1 MNTKRIVFNGPIT
14 FVNNNFEFFGSFLYF
29 LLPNFFKR
37 GSVVLKVSPTIPSYV
52 GIIICYEN
60 NVFFELLKLY
70 IKNWL

>member
-1 MNTKRIVFNGPIT
+1 MLSVFNGPIS
-14 FVNNNFEFFGSFLYF
+14 NLEFFGIFLYF

-52 GIIICYEN
+52 SIIIYYEN
-60 NVFFELLKLY
+60 NVFFELLKVY